1 MMTSVVISTDW
12 VRLLVICVFFTAA
25 AGAVLWW
32 AGLASPKPV
41 VRAALRAAV
50 QLAVVS
56 SVVTVVLASLPLTV
70 GFLVLMAGVATGTSA
85 ARTKTGR
92 RGIWVGV
99 AILGGTVPAIAA
111 LVLSGLVPVS
121 GIALVPVGGI
131 LIGGAMTATTLSVRR
146 ALDTLR
152 DRHGEFEAA
161 LALGFTEA
169 VAVRELVRGPAG
181 EALLPALDQTR
192 TVGLVTL
199 PGAFVGMLLGG
210 APVWQAGAL
219 QLVVLLGLLAVEAA
233 AIAVVVELVARG
245 FVRRAS
251 QHSEVR
257 LT

>member
-1 MMTSVVISTDW
+1 MVIATDW
-12 VRLLVICVFFTAA
+12 VRLLVVCLIFTLA
-25 AGAVLWW
+25 AGAVVWW
-32 AGLASPKPV
+32 AGLASPRPV
-41 VRAALRAAV
+41 ARAAV
-50 QLAVVS
+50 RATAQLAAVS
-56 SVVTVVLASLPLTV
+56 AVIAVVLASLPLTAA
-70 GFLVLMAGVATGTSA
+70 FLVLMAAVATGTSA

-92 RGIWVGV
+92 RGVWVAA
-99 AILGGTVPAIAA
+99 AILTGTVPAVAV
-111 LVLSGLVPVS
+111 LVVTGLVPLR

-152 DRHGEFEAA
+152 DRHGEYEAA
-161 LALGFTEA
+161 LALGFTEP
-169 VAVRELVRGPAG
+169 VAVRELIRRPAA
-181 EALLPALDQTR
+181 EALIPALDQTR

-219 QLVVLLGLLAVEAA
+219 QLVVLLGLLAVEAV

-245 FVRRAS
+245 LVRRTGAAG
-251 QHSEVR
+251 EVR

>member
-1 MMTSVVISTDW
+1 MVINADW
-12 VRLLVICVFFTAA
+12 VRLLVVCLFFTAA

-32 AGLASPKPV
+32 GGLASPRPV
-41 VRAALRAAV
+41 VRAALRATA

-56 SVVTVVLASLPLTV
+56 TVITVVLASLPLTAA
-70 GFLVLMAGVATGTSA
+70 FLVLMAGVATGTSA

-92 RGIWVGV
+92 RGWWVAC
-99 AILGGTVPAIAA
+99 AILAGTAPAIAV
-111 LVLSGLVPVS
+111 LVGSGLVPVA

-152 DRHGEFEAA
+152 DRHGEYEAA
-161 LALGFTEA
+161 LALGFTEP
-169 VAVRELVRGPAG
+169 VAVRELVRRPAA

-219 QLVVLLGLLAVEAA
+219 QLVVLLGLLLVEAT
-233 AIAVVVELVARG
+233 AIVVVVELVARG
-245 FVRRAS
+245 FVRRGS
-251 QHSEVR
+251 QGKEVR

>member
-1 MMTSVVISTDW
+1 MTGVVIATDW
-12 VRLLVICVFFTAA
+12 VRLLVVCVLFTAA
-25 AGAVLWW
+25 AGVVLWW
-32 AGLASPKPV
+32 GGFASPRPV
-41 VRAALRAAV
+41 VRAAVRAAV

-56 SVVTVVLASLPLTV
+56 AVIAGVLASLPLTA
-70 GFLVLMAGVATGTSA
+70 GFLLLMAGVATGTSA

-92 RGIWVGV
+92 RGVWVGV
-99 AILGGTVPAIAA
+99 AILVGTVPAIGA
-111 LVLSGLVPVS
+111 LVVSGLVPLK

-169 VAVRELVRGPAG
+169 IAVRELVRGPAG

-233 AIAVVVELVARG
+233 AIATVVELVARG
-245 FVRRAS
+245 LVRRTS
-251 QHSEVR
+251 PEGVVR

>member
-1 MMTSVVISTDW
+1 MVINADW
-12 VRLLVICVFFTAA
+12 VRLLVVCLVLTAG
-25 AGAVLWW
+25 AGAVLHFG
-32 AGLASPKPV
+32 GLASPRPV

-50 QLAVVS
+50 QLAAVS
-56 SVVTVVLASLPLTV
+56 AVIAAVLASLPLTAA
-70 GFLVLMAGVATGTSA
+70 FLLLMAVIATGTSA
-85 ARTKTGR
+85 ARAKTGR
-92 RGIWVGV
+92 RGWWVAV
-99 AILGGTVPAIAA
+99 AILAGTAPTIVIL
-111 LVLSGLVPVS
+111 LVSGLVPVR

-131 LIGGAMTATTLSVRR
+131 LVGGAMTATTLSVRR

-152 DRHGEFEAA
+152 DRHGEYEAA
-161 LALGFTEA
+161 LALGFTEP
-169 VAVRELVRGPAG
+169 VAVRELVRRPAA

-219 QLVVLLGLLAVEAA
+219 QLVVLLGLLLVEAT

-245 FVRRAS
+245 FVRRGS
-251 QHSEVR
+251 QEGDVR